1 MADGWLV
8 RSGLTGLAFT
18 VALFL
23 LDRLCTP
30 RSVGFPTVLELKM
43 QDPCPSPTARCPGPL
58 PVWRR
63 CLSHAVGAV
72 ATALALVAWATTP
85 AEANPA
91 LTDQAA
97 RWLSAQL
104 KVPADRITVQAPDP
118 RWQMP
123 ACPSGLRFDTPFS
136 NANTVRVRCES
147 PQWQVFLRAQWP
159 DDALPAAAP
168 VAVSPARTDPGP
180 SAATARAPAEP
191 RRGVVLTRAVSRGS
205 LLSPASVQTT
215 QVPAREADSLLI
227 TDAQFLDQM
236 EAVRDLPAGV
246 PLRQTDIRPAVLVRQ
261 GQSVTMTVGQGT
273 GFTITVRL
281 EALQDGRLGER
292 VMLRNAESGRT
303 ISGVVTGMNMAKG
316 A

>member
-1 MADGWLV
+1 VAAA
-8 RSGLTGLAFT
+8 LT
-18 VALFL
+18 V
-23 LDRLCTP
+23 
-30 RSVGFPTVLELKM
+30 
-43 QDPCPSPTARCPGPL
+43 
-58 PVWRR
+58 
-63 CLSHAVGAV
+63 
-72 ATALALVAWATTP
+72 LALVPNP
-85 AEANPA
+85 AAANPA

-97 RWLSAQL
+97 RWLSSQL
-104 KVPADRITVQAPDP
+104 KVPTDRITVQAPDP

-136 NANTVRVRCES
+136 NANTIRVRCEA

-159 DDALPAAAP
+159 EDALPATPVVAA
-168 VAVSPARTDPGP
+168 SPARIDPSP
-180 SAATARAPAEP
+180 ASVAARAPAEP
-191 RRGVVLTRAVSRGS
+191 RRGVVLTRAMSRGS
-205 LLSPASVQTT
+205 LLSPASVQAT

-227 TDAQFLDQM
+227 TDAQHLEQM

-261 GQSVTMTVGQGT
+261 GQWVTMTVGQGT

-303 ISGVVTGMNMAKG
+303 ISGVVTGMNAAKG

>member
-1 MADGWLV
+1 
-8 RSGLTGLAFT
+8 
-18 VALFL
+18 
-23 LDRLCTP
+23 
-30 RSVGFPTVLELKM
+30 M
-43 QDPCPSPTARCPGPL
+43 QDPCPSTPARFPAPFS
-58 PVWRR
+58 VWRR
-63 CLSHAVGAV
+63 TLVLATRAV
-72 ATALALVAWATTP
+72 AAALTVLGLVPHP
-85 AEANPA
+85 AAANPA

-97 RWLSAQL
+97 RWLSSQL

-136 NANTVRVRCES
+136 NANTIRVRCDA

-159 DDALPAAAP
+159 EDALPATPVVAA
-168 VAVSPARTDPGP
+168 SPARTDPGP
-180 SAATARAPAEP
+180 ASVAARASAEP
-191 RRGVVLTRAVSRGS
+191 RRGVVLTRAMSRGS
-205 LLSPASVQTT
+205 LLSPASVQAT

-227 TDAQFLDQM
+227 TDAQHLEQM

-261 GQSVTMTVGQGT
+261 GQWVTMTVGQGT

-292 VMLRNAESGRT
+292 VMLRNADSGRT
-303 ISGVVTGMNMAKG
+303 ISGVVTGMNAAKG

>member
-1 MADGWLV
+1 
-8 RSGLTGLAFT
+8 
-18 VALFL
+18 
-23 LDRLCTP
+23 
-30 RSVGFPTVLELKM
+30 M
-43 QDPCPSPTARCPGPL
+43 QDPCPSSPARFPAPFS
-58 PVWRR
+58 VWRR
-63 CLSHAVGAV
+63 TLVLVARAV
-72 ATALALVAWATTP
+72 AAALTVLALVPNP
-85 AEANPA
+85 AAANPA

-97 RWLSAQL
+97 RWLSSQL

-136 NANTVRVRCES
+136 NANTIRVRCDA

-159 DDALPAAAP
+159 EDALPATP
-168 VAVSPARTDPGP
+168 VAAASPARIDPSPG
-180 SAATARAPAEP
+180 SVAARAPAEP
-191 RRGVVLTRAVSRGS
+191 RRGVVLTRAMSRGS
-205 LLSPASVQTT
+205 LLSPASVQAT

-227 TDAQFLDQM
+227 TDAQHLEQM

-261 GQSVTMTVGQGT
+261 GQWVTMTVGQGT

-303 ISGVVTGMNMAKG
+303 ISGVVTGMNAAKG

>member
-1 MADGWLV
+1 VAAA
-8 RSGLTGLAFT
+8 LT
-18 VALFL
+18 V
-23 LDRLCTP
+23 
-30 RSVGFPTVLELKM
+30 
-43 QDPCPSPTARCPGPL
+43 
-58 PVWRR
+58 
-63 CLSHAVGAV
+63 
-72 ATALALVAWATTP
+72 LALVPNP
-85 AEANPA
+85 AAASPA

-97 RWLSAQL
+97 RWLSSQL
-104 KVPADRITVQAPDP
+104 KVPADRIMVQAPDP

-136 NANTVRVRCES
+136 NANTIRVRCEA

-159 DDALPAAAP
+159 EDALPATPIVAA
-168 VAVSPARTDPGP
+168 SPARIDPG
-180 SAATARAPAEP
+180 SASVAARAPAEP
-191 RRGVVLTRAVSRGS
+191 RRGVVLTRAMSRGS
-205 LLSPASVQTT
+205 LLSPASVQAT

-227 TDAQFLDQM
+227 TDAQHLEQM

-261 GQSVTMTVGQGT
+261 GQWVTMTVGQGT

-303 ISGVVTGMNMAKG
+303 ISGVVTGMNAAKG

>member
-1 MADGWLV
+1 
-8 RSGLTGLAFT
+8 
-18 VALFL
+18 
-23 LDRLCTP
+23 
-30 RSVGFPTVLELKM
+30 M
-43 QDPCPSPTARCPGPL
+43 QDLCPSYPARTPAPFS
-58 PVWRR
+58 VWQR
-63 CLSHAVGAV
+63 SHLLAAGAV
-72 ATALALVAWATTP
+72 TAALTALALMSNP
-85 AEANPA
+85 AAANPA

-97 RWLSAQL
+97 RWLSSQL
-104 KVPADRITVQAPDP
+104 KVPAERITVQAPDP

-136 NANTVRVRCES
+136 NANTIRVRCEA

-159 DDALPAAAP
+159 EDALPATP
-168 VAVSPARTDPGP
+168 VAAASPARIDPG
-180 SAATARAPAEP
+180 SASMAARAPAEP
-191 RRGVVLTRAVSRGS
+191 RRGVVLTRAMSRGS

-227 TDAQFLDQM
+227 TDAQFLEQM

-261 GQSVTMTVGQGT
+261 GQPVTMTVGQGT

-292 VMLRNAESGRT
+292 VMLRNADSGRT
-303 ISGVVTGMNMAKG
+303 ISGVVTGMNAAKG

>member
-1 MADGWLV
+1 
-8 RSGLTGLAFT
+8 
-18 VALFL
+18 
-23 LDRLCTP
+23 
-30 RSVGFPTVLELKM
+30 M
-43 QDPCPSPTARCPGPL
+43 QDPCPQFSNSCAATVTLQTGCRHAIALFAGACGG
-58 PVWRR
+58 
-63 CLSHAVGAV
+63 LSA
-72 ATALALVAWATTP
+72 ALAIPLAMVVLIVGTTP
-85 AEANPA
+85 VAANPA

-97 RWLSAQL
+97 KWLSAQL

-136 NANTVRVRCES
+136 NANTIRVRCEA

-159 DDALPAAAP
+159 EDALPANPVVAA
-168 VAVSPARTDPGP
+168 SPARIDPGP
-180 SAATARAPAEP
+180 SAATARTLAEP
-191 RRGVVLTRAVSRGS
+191 RRGVVLTRAMSRGS

-227 TDAQFLDQM
+227 TDAQFLEQM

-303 ISGVVTGMNMAKG
+303 ISGVVTGMNTAKG